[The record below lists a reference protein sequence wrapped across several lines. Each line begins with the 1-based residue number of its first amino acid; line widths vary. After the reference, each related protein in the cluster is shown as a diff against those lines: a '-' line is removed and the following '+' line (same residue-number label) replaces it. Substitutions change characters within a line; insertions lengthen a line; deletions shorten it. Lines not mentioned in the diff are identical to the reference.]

1 MEDDVER
8 ANANNNSVLLE
19 EDDFIT
25 GFEKNIP
32 VELVQTL
39 KTSSFTQKF
48 FIGVLVFNHLVYW
61 FVPNSQDFLALV
73 PDKTIPTHFWNVFS
87 AGYFETNPLNLLFSC
102 STNEVRNHGSQG

>member
-1 MEDDVER
+1 MEGGHQMEDDVER
-8 ANANNNSVLLE
+8 AANANNNSVLLE

-61 FVPNSQDFLALV
+61 FVPNSQDFLALI

-87 AGYFETNPLNLLFSC
+87 AG
-102 STNEVRNHGSQG
+102 

>member
-1 MEDDVER
+1 MEGGHQMEDDVER

-48 FIGVLVFNHLVYW
+48 FIGVLVFNHQAYIR
-61 FVPNSQDFLALV
+61 F
-73 PDKTIPTHFWNVFS
+73 I
-87 AGYFETNPLNLLFSC
+87 
-102 STNEVRNHGSQG
+102 